1 MEKAYRRRASL
12 LLSAT
17 APMPS
22 LRRTASLT
30 IGALFVGAQFVAA
43 QSVPG
48 VEAEPEVE
56 TQAPVSGQL
65 TPPVPSNRPP
75 GCDGCPPRRLGRSF
89 LVVTVVN
96 GFYEMANLIRGQDTA
111 KITPETWWT
120 NMKRGWEWDL
130 DDFTVNQIGHPY
142 QGNNYFTSGRANGLN
157 FWESAALTAFGSGT
171 WEYFGETNQASLN
184 DFINTTLGGIA
195 LGEMFHR
202 TAWLVRDPTKS
213 GKSRT
218 RGEILATVLD
228 PMTGVTRFISG
239 DSSRVTEKPADMVPS
254 GLEAN
259 TSFGMLWR
267 GSNTESIESKAYGFF
282 ETDLL
287 YGDFTTGESHTPYDA
302 FSVRLSFGGGS
313 AFSEA
318 RVRGRLFSGT
328 FHGTLITVS
337 QDYQYNKNPAYQ
349 FGAQAVATN
358 FSYSKQLS
366 SHNSMFLAGW
376 GGVTI
381 LGAIDSIPLGG
392 KVEVPVDPEAG
403 QGVSTGPR
411 YYDYGPGGNLGAFFT
426 IRRDN
431 RPLLNIGYELHHL
444 HILDGVRANHM
455 LQRIRGDFMLPL
467 KGRLGIGTTGEFFE
481 RKTFYDD
488 NQGIGRYR
496 FPQYRVYLTW
506 SQ

>member
-1 MEKAYRRRASL
+1 
-12 LLSAT
+12 
-17 APMPS
+17 MPS
-22 LRRTASLT
+22 VRTLSLT
-30 IGALFVGAQFVAA
+30 FVACFAVVQSVAA
-43 QSVPG
+43 QSTGAADP
-48 VEAEPEVE
+48 EPDSQA
-56 TQAPVSGQL
+56 QAPVTSQL
-65 TPPVPSNRPP
+65 TPPKPSNRPP
-75 GCDGCPPRRLGRSF
+75 GCDGCPARRLGRSF

-130 DDFTVNQIGHPY
+130 DDFAVNQIGHPY
-142 QGNNYFTSGRANGLN
+142 QGNNYFNSGRANGLN

-202 TAWLVRDPTKS
+202 TAWLLRDPTRS
-213 GKSRT
+213 GKSR
-218 RGEILATVLD
+218 RNGEIFATALD
-228 PMTGVTRFISG
+228 PITGVTRFMSG
-239 DSSRVTEKPADMVPS
+239 DASRVTEKPPDMVPS
-254 GLEAN
+254 GLGA
-259 TSFGMLWR
+259 TAMFGTLWR
-267 GSNTESIESKAYGFF
+267 GSNNDAIQPHTYAFV

-287 YGDFTTGESHTPYDA
+287 YGDFTTGDSKTPYDA
-302 FSVRLSFGGGS
+302 FTVRLSFGGGN

-328 FHGTLITVS
+328 LGRTLVTLS
-337 QDYQYNKNPAYQ
+337 QDYQYNNNPAYQ

-358 FSYSKQLS
+358 FSGSKQLNS
-366 SHNSMFLAGW
+366 RTSMFMAGW

-392 KVEVPVDPEAG
+392 KTEEVVDPNAP

-426 IRRDN
+426 IRRDR

-455 LQRIRGDFMLPL
+455 LQRVRGDFMWPL
-467 KGRLGIGTTGEFFE
+467 KGSLGIGTTGEFFE
-481 RKTFYDD
+481 RRTFYAD
-488 NQGIGRYR
+488 NQGQARYR

-506 SQ
+506 SIS